1 MKFKKTNWNKK
12 NELMISLNEIEIFIP
27 SKKTSSYLMR
37 TYSNASHY
45 SDYQSVINVNDFEID
60 SQISID
66 RTSFGSFVH
75 RDYIVKN
82 IKINQNNDNT
92 FKNTFNSSIQIIK
105 IDPKK
110 RREFF
115 LENTEDNHM
124 NSYKR
129 NEFLSSSSKKM
140 HFEYPSSLQYRKNT
154 DVIKIL
160 RDNKSNDN
168 DFISNTSKK

>member
-1 MKFKKTNWNKK
+1 
-12 NELMISLNEIEIFIP
+12 
-27 SKKTSSYLMR
+27 MR

-45 SDYQSVINVNDFEID
+45 SDYPSVINVNDFEID

-75 RDYIVKN
+75 RDSIVKN
-82 IKINQNNDNT
+82 IKINQNNDDK
-92 FKNTFNSSIQIIK
+92 FKNNNFNSSIQIIK

-115 LENTEDNHM
+115 LENTEDNPM

-140 HFEYPSSLQYRKNT
+140 HFEYSSSLQYRKNT

-168 DFISNTSKK
+168 DFISSTSKK